1 MTTSTGEPRLH
12 RFDAI
17 AFVENFPL
25 KDLAS
30 VFPGA
35 RVAPHELAFAI
46 PSGGD
51 LFAYPFGAIVFHDVP
66 RPEREAQL
74 AKLRGVHP
82 RLTTETSRED
92 FVVREAT
99 GARLGVEEGTLT
111 VDRLT
116 PARASVVAL
125 IVAQSVAMEYY
136 ERILDHLAIRTHALA
151 ERLRERGDVSFR
163 TRPLHR
169 FIGEAIG
176 IRTEVLSVLHLLDKP
191 DATWD
196 DPGMDRIYDDLRA
209 EFDLGDRYD
218 ALGQKLRGVQE
229 ALELVLGVARDRR
242 FLFLEVAIG
251 LLILVELVLALVA

>member
-1 MTTSTGEPRLH
+1 MKEPSGAPRLH

-17 AFVENFPL
+17 AFVENLPL
-25 KDLAS
+25 KDLGS

-35 RVAPHELAFAI
+35 HIAPHELSVSL
-46 PSGGD
+46 PSGGG
-51 LFAYPFGAIVFHDVP
+51 LFVYPFGALVFHDVS

-74 AKLRGVHP
+74 AKLREVYP
-82 RLTTETSRED
+82 RLTAETSRED
-92 FVVREAT
+92 FVVREVP
-99 GARLGVEEGTLT
+99 GAQLGVEEGTLT

-125 IVAQSVAMEYY
+125 IIAQSVAMEYY
-136 ERILDHLAIRTHALA
+136 ERILDHLAIRTNALV

-191 DATWD
+191 DATWND
-196 DPGMDRIYDDLRA
+196 VGMDRIYDDLRA

-242 FLFLEVAIG
+242 FLFLEVAIV
-251 LLILVELVLALVA
+251 LLILLELVLAVVT